1 MKYQILNKE
10 HQEHIEQEKLA
21 PYAMKSKDTLGR
33 RYPQSPELMRTE
45 YQRDRDRIIHS
56 TAFRRLKYKTQV
68 YVIYEGD
75 YYRTRLT
82 HTLEVSQLARSLS
95 AYLNLN
101 QDLTEAISL
110 AHDLGHTPFGHKG
123 EVAMNRLMKDEGGFE
138 HNSQSLRV
146 VELLEERYPDI
157 PGLNLTFEVREGLI
171 KHTTAYDQPRKND
184 YLPDR
189 SPTLESQVVN
199 VADEIAFN
207 NHDLDDALKAQLI
220 ELEDLKQFPWLWSIF
235 TQMKKKYP
243 EVPDKFLKYKIITT
257 LIDDQVQ
264 DILQT
269 TLAHFKKHKI
279 QSLEDVRNCPVQL
292 VNFSPEMHEK
302 LQELKKFL
310 YANVYHHPRVIKISL
325 KAEAFI
331 TRLFEWYS
339 KHPEQLPKKHQQK
352 LKEGFDS
359 KKRII
364 CDYIAGMT
372 DRYVNDEYRRC
383 FEPFEIM

>member
-1 MKYQILNKE
+1 MEYKVLKKE
-10 HQEHIEQEKLA
+10 ALEQYEYERLA

-33 RYPQSPELMRTE
+33 KYTQSTDPMRTE

-82 HTLEVSQLARSLS
+82 HTIEVSQLARSLS

-101 QDLTEAISL
+101 ADLTEAISL

-123 EVAMNRLMKDEGGFE
+123 EVAMNKLMEDEGGFE

-146 VELLEERYPDI
+146 VEVLEERYPDI

-171 KHTTAYDQPRKND
+171 KHETVYDQPRKND
-184 YLPDR
+184 YLPEK

-207 NHDLDDALKAQLI
+207 NHDLDDALKAGLI
-220 ELEDLKQFPWLWSIF
+220 DIEDLQQFPWLWEIYCS
-235 TQMKKKYP
+235 MKQKYSLAP
-243 EVPDKFLKYKIITT
+243 EKFLKYKVITT
-257 LIDDQVQ
+257 LIDNQIQ
-264 DILQT
+264 DILST
-269 TLAHFKKHKI
+269 TLNNLKKHAIESI
-279 QSLEDVRNCPVQL
+279 QDVRDCPIQI
-292 VNFSPEMHEK
+292 VNFSPGMHEK

-325 KAEAFI
+325 KAETFI
-331 TRLFEWYS
+331 TRLFEWYL
-339 KHPEQLPKKHQQK
+339 KYPEQLPQKLQTK
-352 LKEGFDS
+352 LKEG
-359 KKRII
+359 KETRKRII

-383 FEPFEIM
+383 FEPFEVM

>member
-1 MKYQILNKE
+1 MEYTILNKE
-10 HQEHIEQEKLA
+10 NQEQNEVKMLA

-33 RYPQSPELMRTE
+33 QYSQSTDPMRTE

-82 HTLEVSQLARSLS
+82 HTIEVAQLARSLS
-95 AYLNLN
+95 AYLGLN
-101 QDLTEAISL
+101 QDLAEAISL

-123 EVAMNRLMKDEGGFE
+123 EVAMNNLMAEEGGFE
-138 HNSQSLRV
+138 HNSHSLRV
-146 VELLEERYPDI
+146 VEVLEERYPDI

-171 KHTTAYDQPRKND
+171 KHETIYDQPRKHD
-184 YLPDR
+184 YLPDK

-220 ELEDLKQFPWLWSIF
+220 GIEDLQQFTWLWSIYSE
-235 TQMKKKYP
+235 MKKKYP
-243 EVPDKFLKYKIITT
+243 QAPEKYLKYRVITT

-264 DILQT
+264 DVLETSINN
-269 TLAHFKKHKI
+269 FKKYSIK
-279 QSLEDVRNCPVQL
+279 SVEDVRNCPVQL
-292 VNFSPEMHEK
+292 VDFSPGMQKK
-302 LQELKKFL
+302 LQELKQFL
-310 YANVYHHPRVIKISL
+310 YANVYHNPRVMKMSL
-325 KAEAFI
+325 KAEVFI
-331 TRLFEWYS
+331 TRLFQWYLQY
-339 KHPEQLPKKHQQK
+339 PEQLPKKLQQK
-352 LKEGFDS
+352 LEEGKETP
-359 KKRII
+359 KRII